1 MSIDQLSGATA
12 FKSAFKGDIITP
24 SNDSYEEARKLWNG
38 DIDRRPLAVVRPQSD
53 QDVAAVLQFVQEA
66 GVPLAVKG
74 GGHSYA
80 GHSMVEK
87 GITIDMW
94 NFQQVEA
101 DLANHRVKAGGGVRL
116 GGVDRALVPHDQ
128 VMPAGV
134 VSHTGMPGLALGGG
148 VGYNSRSFGLTCD
161 QFIRLK
167 VVLLSGE
174 VVYASE
180 TEHPDLFWALRG
192 GGGNFGIVTEFECKT
207 HDLGPYT
214 WGFLAYP
221 SSQSVEISE
230 AVIELARTAPR
241 EFGVSV
247 SYGIPDRKFG
257 LSLPESDNTLVTVMV
272 YHRGT
277 PDDRIIEQVRAIGRP
292 LVDTIAI
299 NDFLT
304 LQTMSDD
311 NAKAGIGWYMKSG
324 YTQEVQH
331 GLLEHMAAA
340 SVEYTNKI
348 SSPHVER
355 EIYTLQ
361 LLGGAIQDTPE
372 EATAYSGRAANWHSA
387 VECGFT
393 TPEERERIV
402 GWIKESWKTN
412 SSYFDMDA
420 SYVNLNTD
428 DGDEPVKKI
437 FGAKYARLQEVKAT
451 YDPNNVFALNW
462 NIKPRS

>member
-1 MSIDQLSGATA
+1 MSIDQLSGAAA
-12 FKSAFKGDIITP
+12 FQKAFRGDIITP
-24 SNDSYEEARKLWNG
+24 SSASYEDARKVWNG
-38 DIDRRPLAVVRPQSD
+38 DIDRRPLAVVRPTND
-53 QDVAAVLQFVQEA
+53 QDVSAALQFAQEA
-66 GVPLAVKG
+66 GVPLAIKG
-74 GGHSYA
+74 AGHSYA

-94 NFQQVEA
+94 NFQQAEA
-101 DLANHRVKAGGGVRL
+101 DLANHRVKAGGGARL
-116 GGVDRALVPHDQ
+116 GAVDNALVPHGQ

-167 VVLLSGE
+167 VVLLTGE
-174 VVYASE
+174 VVHASE
-180 TEHPDLFWALRG
+180 TENPDLFWALRG
-192 GGGNFGIVTEFECKT
+192 GGGNFGVVTEFECRT

-241 EFGVSV
+241 AFGVSI
-247 SYGIPDRKFG
+247 SYGIPAQKFG
-257 LSLPESDNTLVTVMV
+257 LSVPESRDTLVTVMV

-277 PDDRIIEQVRAIGRP
+277 PEDDIIKKVKAIGKP
-292 LVDTIAI
+292 LLDTVEI

-304 LQTMSDD
+304 LQTMSDEK
-311 NAKAGIGWYMKSG
+311 AKAGIGWYMKSG
-324 YTQEVQH
+324 YTKEVKRD
-331 GLLEHMAAA
+331 LLEWMSEA
-340 SVEYTNKI
+340 SVDYTLNV

-355 EIYTLQ
+355 DIYTLQ

-372 EATAYSGRAANWHSA
+372 EATAYTGREAQWHSA

-393 TPEERERIV
+393 TPAERERIV
-402 GWIKESWKTN
+402 SWIQESWKTN

-437 FGAKYARLQEVKAT
+437 FGAKYARLQEIKST
-451 YDPNNVFALNW
+451 YDPNNVLALNW
-462 NIKPRS
+462 NIKPLA

>member
-1 MSIDQLSGATA
+1 MSIDQLSGAAA
-12 FKSAFKGDIITP
+12 FRSAFKGDIIT
-24 SNDSYEEARKLWNG
+24 SSSASYEDARKVWNG
-38 DIDRRPLAVVRPQSD
+38 DIDRRPLAVVRPSND
-53 QDVAAVLQFVQEA
+53 QDVAAALCFVQEA

-74 GGHSYA
+74 AGHSYA

-94 NFQQVEA
+94 NFQQVDA
-101 DLANHRVKAGGGVRL
+101 DLANHRVRAGGGLRL
-116 GGVDRALVPHDQ
+116 ADIDRALVPHGQ

-134 VSHTGMPGLALGGG
+134 VSHTGLPGLALGGG

-167 VVLLSGE
+167 VVLVTGE

-180 TEHPDLFWALRG
+180 TENPDLFWALRG
-192 GGGNFGIVTEFECKT
+192 GGGNFGIVTEFECRT

-230 AVIELARTAPR
+230 AVIELAGTAPR
-241 EFGVSV
+241 NFGVSI
-247 SYGIPDRKFG
+247 SYGIPAQKFG
-257 LSLPESDNTLVTVMV
+257 LSVPEAQDTLVTVMV

-277 PDDRIIEQVRAIGRP
+277 PDDAIIKRVKAIGKP
-292 LVDTIAI
+292 LIDTIKVD
-299 NDFLT
+299 DFLK
-304 LQTMSDD
+304 LQTMSDEA
-311 NAKAGIGWYMKSG
+311 AKAGIGWYMKSG
-324 YTQEVQH
+324 YTKEVRP
-331 GLLEHMAAA
+331 GLLEWMTEA
-340 SVEYTNKI
+340 SLDYTLNV

-355 EIYTLQ
+355 EIYTFQ
-361 LLGGAIQDTPE
+361 LMGGAISDVPE
-372 EATAYSGRAANWHSA
+372 EATAYSGRDARWHSA

-412 SSYFDMDA
+412 SSFFDMDA

-437 FGAKYARLQEVKAT
+437 FGAKYSKLQEIKSK
-451 YDPNNVFALNW
+451 YDPDNVLSLNW
-462 NIKPRS
+462 NIKPRA